1 MAFLHGPL
9 PPLHASR
16 APACPQGPLVLD
28 QLVHVVLGAVLAGGD
43 LENEGNAEQGF
54 LGIPVRN
61 NLQQSRVCQGSAVP
75 VGRCCYLR
83 RGCMGSGT
91 ATLHHENICYP
102 LFVGSHRQQH
112 SQFNCTVINCQ
123 FNCNLTTQ
131 FWGGCTGSGTA

>member
-9 PPLHASR
+9 PPLHAPR

-75 VGRCCYLR
+75 VGRCCYLGGVAWAQAQSLCTMR
-83 RGCMGSGT
+83 ISATRYLWGHTGSST
-91 ATLHHENICYP
+91 A
-102 LFVGSHRQQH
+102 
-112 SQFNCTVINCQ
+112 
-123 FNCNLTTQ
+123 NLTAL
-131 FWGGCTGSGTA
+131 SLTANLIAI